1 MNRSAI
7 LRAKI
12 TCQSKDLA
20 DCKDALASKNEVI
33 EYTKNEL
40 AQSERELYAAVDE
53 LARLER
59 VNNRVRIGIGVACW
73 VALVEGLAIA
83 TLLIV
88 R

>member
-1 MNRSAI
+1 MAAS
-7 LRAKI
+7 RAKEI
-12 TCQSKDLA
+12 EQ
-20 DCKDALASKNEVI
+20 KNKVI

-59 VNNRVRIGIGVACW
+59 INNRVRIGIGVACW
-73 VALVEGLAIA
+73 VALVEGMAIA
-83 TLLIV
+83 TLMIV

>member
-12 TCQSKDLA
+12 SCQSKDLA
-20 DCKDALASKNEVI
+20 DCKDALVCRDEVL
-33 EYTKNEL
+33 EYTRNEL
-40 AQSERELYAAVDE
+40 AQSERELYAAVDD

-59 VNNRVRIGIGVACW
+59 VNSRVRIGIGVACW
-73 VALVEGLAIA
+73 VALVEGMAIV

>member
-1 MNRSAI
+1 MAAS
-7 LRAKI
+7 RAKEI
-12 TCQSKDLA
+12 EQ
-20 DCKDALASKNEVI
+20 KNKVI

-59 VNNRVRIGIGVACW
+59 INNRVRLGIGVACW
-73 VALVEGLAIA
+73 VALVEGMAIA
-83 TLLIV
+83 TLMIV